1 MRVLQIRF
9 KNLNSLVDEWKIDM
23 TDPAYVSDGIFA
35 ITGPTGAGKSTIL
48 DAICL
53 ALYGRTPRLDR
64 VNNSVNEIMSR
75 LTSECFAEVT
85 FETPAGHYRCH
96 WSQRRARSKP
106 DGALQSPKHE
116 ISEADSGVVLS
127 STIRGVADQIE
138 AITGMNF
145 ERFTRSMLL
154 AQGDFAA
161 FLQADS
167 DDRAPI
173 LEQITGTEIY
183 SEISK
188 RVHERQRDEQEQL
201 RLLRAEVAGISIL
214 EPELEEK
221 YIKDLDNYQIEEK
234 QQSNKFKESDEALTW
249 HDTIN
254 TLKDEICNLGEEDKL
269 LKKEIDDF
277 KPQKDRLEQA
287 NRVASLDGK
296 FATLTAIRTQQA
308 EDEEALRKA
317 ESALPEIISVAD
329 GLLDKLRNAEQ
340 NTINTKDS
348 LRKTQPLIRTIIA
361 LDQTIA
367 AQEKSC
373 FESAESLKNDKK
385 TIEENTQSQVDLQ
398 KQLSKTEKKLQ
409 NVIKY
414 LAEHAKDE
422 WLVGNLAGVQEQLNN
437 LLSMHKEMVQS
448 EEDIKKAAIVLEQKS
463 IILEENQ
470 NKSNAMGK
478 TLKEAAQKIMME
490 KDALNSLLGDRLLR
504 EYRNEKD
511 NLFQKIAYL
520 KQIAELEDYRAK
532 LEDGVPCPLCGAK
545 DHPYARGNVPVSDET
560 EHRISELTKLIS
572 KAEGIEAKINK
583 LQEAELAAQKDY
595 DESEKRISTA
605 ESERKAA
612 ETALIGKKEGLG
624 KIEKTLNELKQG
636 IIIELTPLGINEFPD
651 ANLNSILLP
660 LKKRLQD
667 WQNYAKQKDEIGATI
682 SKNDNEIK
690 RIEGIID
697 IQSKALAEKKKKLES
712 QNAELTKNK
721 EERCKLFGDR
731 KPDAEE
737 DSLNA
742 AIVNAERAKKKAR
755 DLHSKHQS
763 NITAAQARIASLKH
777 SIEKRR
783 PDLNNLESDFI
794 NSLQRLGIKDE
805 KQFSETVLPISLREE
820 LSQKTKELGDKQTDL
835 LARQKDRK
843 NRYDKELAKKLT
855 DLTIEEVRSQK
866 SELEVSLKELRDNIT
881 ALKAALQAS
890 DKSKRYRQDKQAGIE
905 AQEKEC
911 LKWGNLHTLIGSA
924 DGKKYRNFAQG
935 LTFDV
940 MVGHANEQL
949 QQLTDRYLLIRSGES
964 PLELEVIDNYQAGVI
979 RSTKNLSGGES
990 FLVSL
995 SLALGLSQMA
1005 SKKVRVDSLFLDEGF
1020 GTLDDESLSLALEA
1034 LASYQ
1039 QNGKIIGVISHVQAL
1054 KERIST
1060 QLQVIP
1066 QAGGK
1071 STLIGPGCSLCR
1083 TYD

>member
-1 MRVLQIRF
+1 MRILQVRF

-64 VNNSVNEIMSR
+64 VNNSGNEIMSR
-75 LTSECFAEVT
+75 LTCECFAEVT

-116 ISEADSGVVLS
+116 ISEANSGVVLS
-127 STIRGVADQIE
+127 STIRGVAGQIE
-138 AITGMNF
+138 DITGMNF

-167 DDRAPI
+167 DERAPI

-183 SEISK
+183 SMISK
-188 RVHERQRDEQEQL
+188 KVHERQKTEQEQL
-201 RLLRAEVAGISIL
+201 KLLTAEVAGISIL
-214 EPELEEK
+214 EPELEDK
-221 YIKDLDNYQIEEK
+221 YIKDLDNHQIEEN
-234 QQSNKFKESDEALTW
+234 QQSNRLKESDEALIW
-249 HDTIN
+249 HNTIN
-254 TLKDEICNLGEEDKL
+254 TLKDEICSLGEEDKL

-296 FATLTAIRTQQA
+296 YATLTANRTQQA
-308 EDEEALRKA
+308 ADEEALRMA
-317 ESALPEIISVAD
+317 EAALPEIISVAE

-340 NTINTKDS
+340 NTINTKDN
-348 LRKTQPLIRTIIA
+348 LRKAQPLIRTIRA
-361 LDQTIA
+361 LDHTIA

-373 FESAESLKNDKK
+373 FESAESLKNDIK
-385 TIEENTQSQVDLQ
+385 TIEQNTQSQVDLQ

-409 NVIKY
+409 QVIKY

-437 LLSMHKEMVQS
+437 LLTMHQEMVQS
-448 EEDIKKAAIVLEQKS
+448 EEDIKKAAIVHEQKS
-463 IILEENQ
+463 QILDENQ
-470 NKSNAMGK
+470 NKSKAIGQ
-478 TLKEAAQKIMME
+478 TLKEATQKITME
-490 KDALNSLLGDRLLR
+490 QDALNSLLGDRLLR

-511 NLFQKIAYL
+511 NLLQKMAYL
-520 KQIAELEDYRAK
+520 RQIAELEDYRAK

-545 DHPYARGNVPVSDET
+545 DHPYARGNVPVSDQT
-560 EHRISELTKLIS
+560 EQRIAELTKLIS
-572 KAEGIEAKINK
+572 KAEDIEARISK
-583 LQEAELAAQKDY
+583 LLEDELAAKKDY
-595 DESEKRISTA
+595 DESEKRIATA
-605 ESERKAA
+605 ESDRKAA
-612 ETALIGKKEGLG
+612 ETSLIGKKEGLS
-624 KIEKTLNELKQG
+624 KIEKTYNELKTE
-636 IIIELTPLGINEFPD
+636 IITKLTLLGINEVPD
-651 ANLNSILLP
+651 ESLDSILVS
-660 LKKRLQD
+660 LKKRLQN
-667 WQNYAKQKDEIGATI
+667 WQNYVKQKDEIGATI
-682 SKNDNEIK
+682 TKHDNEIK
-690 RIEGIID
+690 RLEGIID
-697 IQSKALAEKKKKLES
+697 VQSKALADKQKKLES
-712 QNAELTKNK
+712 QNAELAKNK
-721 EERCKLFGDR
+721 EERVKLFGER

-737 DSLNA
+737 ASLNT
-742 AIVNAERAKKKAR
+742 AIENAEQAEKKAR
-755 DLHSKHQS
+755 DIHSKHQ
-763 NITAAQARIASLKH
+763 NDLTTAKARIASLKH

-783 PDLNNLESDFI
+783 PDLNDLESDFVM
-794 NSLQRLGIKDE
+794 SLQRLGIKDE
-805 KQFSETVLPISLREE
+805 KQYNETVLPISLREE

-843 NRYDKELAKKLT
+843 NRYDKELTKKLT
-855 DLTIEEVRSQK
+855 ELTIEEVRSQK
-866 SELEVSLKELRDNIT
+866 SELEVSLKELRENIT
-881 ALKAALQAS
+881 ALKAALQAN
-890 DKSKRYRQDKQAGIE
+890 DKSKRNRQDKQAGIE

-911 LKWGNLHTLIGSA
+911 LKWGNLHNLIGSA
-924 DGKKYRNFAQG
+924 DGKKFRNYAQG

-940 MVGHANEQL
+940 MIGHANKQL
-949 QQLTDRYLLIRSGES
+949 QQLTDRYMLIRGSKN

-1066 QAGGK
+1066 QSGGK
-1071 STLIGPGCSLCR
+1071 SILSGPGCSLC
-1083 TYD
+1083 